1 MPTNIFS
8 DSELGSLNVKVIV
21 EGVGT
26 ASGFESLTPG
36 DYVELEAITD
46 NNNDFLGWYDKND
59 ELITKNDIYSFS
71 IKKNESFIARFT
83 DNPAEDDSVGTGIGD
98 TTKSE
103 ADSTNNKGQQTKQ
116 RVARSSNNSSVDSNT
131 STHSKSSSGG
141 GGSSTSSSTTDN
153 TIVRGKGTDKA
164 AYIKTGKGT
173 VKYVKPIAK
182 KKAIK
187 ITVPDTIKINGKS
200 YKVTSIEKNA
210 FENCKKLRS
219 VTIGKNVKRG
229 KEVFSGCKKLEKM
242 TVISLHLTKKS
253 VKNSLKNSY
262 ISIVVVPK
270 KKKAAYSKIFSKK
283 NTASRY
289 PIIVKKMK

>member
-1 MPTNIFS
+1 M
-8 DSELGSLNVKVIV
+8 G
-21 EGVGT
+21 
-26 ASGFESLTPG
+26 
-36 DYVELEAITD
+36 IT
-46 NNNDFLGWYDKND
+46 
-59 ELITKNDIYSFS
+59 
-71 IKKNESFIARFT
+71 
-83 DNPAEDDSVGTGIGD
+83 
-98 TTKSE
+98 
-103 ADSTNNKGQQTKQ
+103 
-116 RVARSSNNSSVDSNT
+116 NNSSVT

-210 FENCKKLRS
+210 FENCKKLPS
-219 VTIGKNVKRG
+219 VTIGKNVKRIG
-229 KEVFSGCKKLEKM
+229 KEAFSGCKKLEKM

-253 VKNSLKNSY
+253 VKDSLKNSY